1 MFLMQT
7 FIPYFSNICHVF
19 LRVLF
24 ILLLFKK
31 RPQTPFS
38 STIFP
43 ILISSSSS
51 FSPSV
56 SMAEFHQPNYD
67 SPTTHPFQAIRPQKP
82 ISSSHLLAFL
92 TLFPIAAILLFLA
105 GISFIG
111 TVVALAVT
119 SPLFLICSPV
129 LVPAALVIALAVA
142 GFLTSGAFGV
152 TALSSLSWMANYLRR
167 SRVPLNLDQAKQ
179 WVRETAAQAAQ
190 TAKEAGQAI
199 QSKAQDGGKA
209 EEVEVSSAQDG
220 EKTDEVSPAQ
230 PSPAQEGGK
239 TQAQSTAKEETTQEP
254 VKAQESGKAQGGAK
268 AQEGGKA
275 QGGKTRGGGKT

>member
-1 MFLMQT
+1 
-7 FIPYFSNICHVF
+7 
-19 LRVLF
+19 
-24 ILLLFKK
+24 
-31 RPQTPFS
+31 
-38 STIFP
+38 
-43 ILISSSSS
+43 
-51 FSPSV
+51 
-56 SMAEFHQPNYD
+56 MAEFPHQRPHAQNQPNYD
-67 SPTTHPFQAIRPQKP
+67 SPTTHPFQAILPQKS

-92 TLFPIAAILLFLA
+92 TLFPIAAILLFFA

-119 SPLFLICSPV
+119 SPLFLIFSPV

-179 WVRETAAQAAQ
+179 WVRETAAQAAE

-199 QSKAQDGGKA
+199 QSKAQDNGKA
-209 EEVEVSSAQDG
+209 KEVEVGSAQDG

-230 PSPAQEGGK
+230 PSPAQEEGK
-239 TQAQSTAKEETTQEP
+239 TQAQSTSKEETAQEP
-254 VKAQESGKAQGGAK
+254 AKAQESGKAQEGGK
-268 AQEGGKA
+268 AQDRGKA